1 MTEIWARR
9 ILLGMMAVCVFGAL
23 SYTFVEQDIFMT
35 LVAISSFFT
44 FKFLL
49 HNPKMMMASSYEE
62 FGKLADNAKGKS
74 NLTGTPLYF
83 LTVFICVFYIL
94 VF

>member
-9 ILLGMMAVCVFGAL
+9 VLIGMMIVSVLLTL
-23 SYTFVEQDIFMT
+23 SNTFVEQDIFMT
-35 LVAISSFFT
+35 LVSISSFFT
-44 FKFLL
+44 FRFLL
-49 HNPKMMMASSYEE
+49 RNPKMMMASSYEE
-62 FGKLADNAKGKS
+62 FGKLADTAKGKS
-74 NLTGTPLYF
+74 SLAGSPLYF